1 MSLSCRVLMWWQV
14 PSTESG
20 KLHVWVQQLKY
31 QKKKKKFGARLYTN
45 HLSPTGLAQRNLGP

>member
-14 PSTESG
+14 PSIESG

-31 QKKKKKFGARLYTN
+31 QKKKKKLGQDCTLII
-45 HLSPTGLAQRNLGP
+45 SPQQG